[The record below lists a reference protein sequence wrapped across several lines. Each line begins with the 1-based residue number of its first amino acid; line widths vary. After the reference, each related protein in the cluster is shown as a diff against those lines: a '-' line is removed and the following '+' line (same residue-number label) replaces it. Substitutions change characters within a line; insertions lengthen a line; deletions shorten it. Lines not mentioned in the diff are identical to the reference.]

1 VVARQHTCH
10 IAWHS
15 SRFDA
20 QEEHTMPVVLWLLG
34 VSLSIIINLL
44 LLRVI

>member
-20 QEEHTMPVVLWLLG
+20 QEEQTMPGLLWLLG
-34 VSLSIIINLL
+34 VPLGVIMTLL